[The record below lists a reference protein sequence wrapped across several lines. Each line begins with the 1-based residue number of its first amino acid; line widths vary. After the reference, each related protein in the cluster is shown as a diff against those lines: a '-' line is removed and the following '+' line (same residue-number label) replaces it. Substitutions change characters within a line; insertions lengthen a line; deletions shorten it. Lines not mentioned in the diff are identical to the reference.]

1 MINSN
6 RRNIEIDAYRLYLK
20 EVIAIPLLTRD
31 GELELAQRSRK
42 GDAEALR
49 RLVEANLRFV
59 VKLAQKF
66 QRPDIP
72 VLDLINEGNIGLIQA
87 ARRFDPDRNVR
98 FLTYAVWWI
107 RQAIHCYLT
116 HHGRMIPLG
125 SKITAVLC
133 KLRNLTKSENS
144 EINQVNREMTSRKI
158 GISVEALDHALR
170 LSEKILSLDSRLD
183 EEELTSTW

>member
-1 MINSN
+1 M
-6 RRNIEIDAYRLYLK
+6 
-20 EVIAIPLLTRD
+20 
-31 GELELAQRSRK
+31 
-42 GDAEALR
+42 
-49 RLVEANLRFV
+49 

-183 EEELTSTW
+183 EEEGPVLGENIPQKLMPSPDTGYCKRKKSICENFNESFN